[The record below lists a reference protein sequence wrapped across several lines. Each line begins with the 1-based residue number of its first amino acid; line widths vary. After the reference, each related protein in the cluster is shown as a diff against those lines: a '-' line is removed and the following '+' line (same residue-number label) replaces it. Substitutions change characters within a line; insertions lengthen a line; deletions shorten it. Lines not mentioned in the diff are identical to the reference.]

1 MEGRGHRRS
10 RQAPKAKL
18 LQRRQ
23 QRVRH
28 GFSAFSTPYVQRAS
42 RAINTRLVYLNN

>member
-1 MEGRGHRRS
+1 MEGHGHRRS

-23 QRVRH
+23 QRIQARLLGFRH
-28 GFSAFSTPYVQRAS
+28 TVCP
-42 RAINTRLVYLNN
+42 AILSSG